1 VEFRRETMTVQEFY
15 DEVGGDYNEI
25 MSRLRTEDRIRKF
38 AGMFTR
44 DESYKALVQGINDGN
59 VEEAFRAAHTMKGMC
74 QNMAFTRL
82 YKSSHEITEILRGN
96 DIDSAK
102 QMLDV
107 VTEDYNIV
115 IAGIGKLL
123 A

>member
-1 VEFRRETMTVQEFY
+1 MTVQEFY

-44 DESYKALVQGINDGN
+44 DESYKTLVQSINDGDA
-59 VEEAFRAAHTMKGMC
+59 EEAFRAAHTMKGMC

-82 YKSSHEITEILRGN
+82 FQSSHEITEVLRGK
-96 DIDSAK
+96 DIDGAQK
-102 QMLDV
+102 MLEK
-107 VTEDYNIV
+107 VTEDYDIV